1 MNAAT
6 RLVRFSARGQTVSG
20 EAALHPDQGAWL
32 LAAAAATLVPHLLN
46 LPAWTITLCATLLL
60 WRGWRLWH
68 GQSAPPRWL
77 LLPLALATALA
88 VRLTFGHFL
97 GKTPGLTMLAAL
109 LCLKM
114 LEIRNMRDIRAVV
127 LLCFFLQFGVFFG
140 NQSAPAALLALAAAT
155 LTLGGQI
162 SLLDPASSGRERLRT
177 SALLLAQGAPFMLML
192 FVLFPRAVSPL
203 WGIPEESTASTGLS
217 DSMAPGSISEMIL
230 SDELAFTVEFDG
242 PRPPPSDRYWRGPVL
257 TRFDGFSWRLAP
269 RPTSDRPAYTP
280 SGRRYDYRIM
290 LEPHNQ
296 HWLPALYY
304 PAGPVPNVRFAY
316 DYQTLSRSPVGT
328 HTRIDFSAYPDT
340 PVGREE
346 RLWVLQQALQL
357 PNHGNSRTRALAHK
371 LKAGT
376 PARTVERILDWFVDG
391 GFAYTL
397 QPPPMI
403 QDSVDHFLFD
413 ARRGFCEHFA
423 GAFVFLTRAAGVPA
437 RVVTGY
443 QGGHL
448 NPINKML
455 AVRQSDAH
463 AWAEVWLAGR
473 GWVRV
478 DPTALVAPQRIESG
492 LADSLRDGLPFM
504 LRPEYSWLRQWR
516 DRWEALGIQWNRAAA
531 YGNRQQRD
539 LLESFGFESIA
550 PARLLGAIAIGTAL
564 MLAVFYYWTLRRRDP
579 RDPLDCAWSRFSA
592 RLARFDL
599 ARKPAE
605 GPLDYG
611 RRLAAARPADA
622 DALNGICTRYA
633 RLRYR
638 PPVSSKEVREFARDI
653 NAFDI
658 QKKMYTP
665 P

>member
-1 MNAAT
+1 MNATT

-32 LAAAAATLVPHLLN
+32 LAAAATTLAPHLLN
-46 LPAWTITLCATLLL
+46 LPAWTIILCATLLA

-77 LLPLALATALA
+77 LLPLALAAALA
-88 VRLTFGHFL
+88 VRITFGHFL
-97 GKTPGLTMLAAL
+97 GKTPGLALLAVL

-114 LEIRNMRDIRAVV
+114 LEIRNMRDIHVVV
-127 LLCFFLQFGVFFG
+127 LLCFFLQFGMFFS
-140 NQSAPAALLALAAAT
+140 NQSAPAALLALVAAT

-177 SALLLAQGAPFMLML
+177 SALLLAQGAPLMLLL

-242 PRPPPSDRYWRGPVL
+242 PRPPPSNRYWRGPVL
-257 TRFDGFSWRLAP
+257 TRFDGFSWHLAP
-269 RPTSDRPAYTP
+269 RPTSDRPTYTP

-304 PAGPVPNVRFAY
+304 PAGPVPGVRFAY
-316 DYQTLSRSPVGT
+316 DYQTLSRSPVGVRV
-328 HTRIDFSAYPDT
+328 RIDFSAYPDT
-340 PVGREE
+340 VVGRNE
-346 RLWVLQQALQL
+346 RPWVVQQALQL
-357 PNHGNSRTRALAHK
+357 PNHGNAKARVLARE

-376 PARTVERILDWFVDG
+376 PAHTVERILDWFVDG

-397 QPPPMI
+397 QPPLMT
-403 QDSVDHFLFD
+403 QDSVDYFLFD

-423 GAFVFLTRAAGVPA
+423 GAFVFLARAADVPA

-443 QGGHL
+443 QGGYL

-455 AVRQSDAH
+455 MVRQSDAH
-463 AWAEVWLAGR
+463 AWAEVWLAER

-478 DPTALVAPQRIESG
+478 DPTAIVAPLRIEGG

-516 DRWEALGIQWNRAAA
+516 DRWEALGTRWNRITA
-531 YGNRQQRD
+531 YDNRRQHD
-539 LLESFGFESIA
+539 LLESFGFGAIDSV
-550 PARLLGAIAIGTAL
+550 RLLGAIAIGAAL
-564 MLAVFYYWTLRRRDP
+564 MLAAFYYWALRSRDP
-579 RDPLDCAWSRFSA
+579 RDPLARAWGRFSA
-592 RLARFDL
+592 YLARFDL

-622 DALNGICTRYA
+622 DTLNGVCTRYA

-638 PPVSSKEVREFARDI
+638 PPVSGEAIRELARDI
-653 NAFDI
+653 NALDI
-658 QKKMYTP
+658 
-665 P
+665 